1 MSFEALNDLY
11 REVIIDHF
19 KNPRHHGSI
28 EPFDV
33 EQEGYNPLCGDH
45 IFLRLKCESGKIKD
59 IGFTGKGCSI
69 SQAAASI
76 LTEDVVG
83 KSLEEAQTKVLHF
96 KEMMQGKREAVE
108 EEGDIEAL
116 SGVKKFPVRIKCALL
131 AWTTLQEAIEF
142 YKKKGGE
149 SCR

>member
-1 MSFEALNDLY
+1 MSFEALDDLY

-28 EPFDV
+28 DPFDV

-45 IFLRLKCESGKIKD
+45 IFLRLKCEDQKIKD

-76 LTEDVVG
+76 LTEEVVG
-83 KSLEEAQTKVLHF
+83 KSFEEAETKVRHF

-108 EEGDIEAL
+108 EEGDIDAL

-149 SCR
+149 LCR